1 MKLQRYEVRQ
11 RADSLEKTLMLGN
24 AEGKRRSR
32 WQRMKRLDSITS
44 SVEPGKLQSMGS
56 QRVEY
61 DLATNQQQSQK
72 VDWWLPGLGEG
83 KNGEGLLMGLGFL
96 FRVMECSRI
105 TKQ

>member
-1 MKLQRYEVRQ
+1 MKLQRYEVMQ

-72 VDWWLPGLGEG
+72 VERWLPGAEEG
-83 KNGEGLLMGLGFL
+83 D
-96 FRVMECSRI
+96 R
-105 TKQ
+105 